1 MVAWQQ
7 DHEQTKAGGAS
18 QKLKDGAGLDGG
30 KTILPAFRNTNQT
43 KQVYEIKPMTQN
55 GKTKKKAAPKTDR
68 PRKSQRANVA
78 VKPDKAARQMPR
90 EDPPAQ
96 EPVTKSMGGRPTG
109 FTPELAKEI
118 CERVALGETLT
129 AICQDEAM
137 PGVRTAYQWLDA
149 QPIFAKSYAL
159 ARMTRAESRAHRID
173 DYVRQAIEGKMHP
186 NVARV
191 AIDAEKWQAARENP
205 KRYGD
210 KVVQEI
216 GFSDEPGDNG
226 QPDKDRLA
234 EIGARFA
241 KGMLDHSPA
250 PRSGDLH

>member
-1 MVAWQQ
+1 MAAWQQ
-7 DHEQTKAGGAS
+7 DHEQRKDAGAS
-18 QKLKDGAGLDGG
+18 QTLKDGAGLDGG
-30 KTILPAFRNTNQT
+30 KTMLPAFRNTNQT

-68 PRKSQRANVA
+68 PRKSQRAKVA
-78 VKPDKAARQMPR
+78 VKSDKAARQMPR

-96 EPVTKSMGGRPTG
+96 EPVTKSRGGRPTG
-109 FTPELAKEI
+109 FTLELAKEI

-137 PGVRTAYQWLDA
+137 PGERTVYQWLDA

-173 DYVRQAIEGKMHP
+173 DYVRQIIEGEMRP
-186 NVARV
+186 DVARV

-210 KVVQEI
+210 KVAQEI
-216 GFSDEPGDNG
+216 GFSDKPSDNG

-250 PRSGDLH
+250 QTNGEPH